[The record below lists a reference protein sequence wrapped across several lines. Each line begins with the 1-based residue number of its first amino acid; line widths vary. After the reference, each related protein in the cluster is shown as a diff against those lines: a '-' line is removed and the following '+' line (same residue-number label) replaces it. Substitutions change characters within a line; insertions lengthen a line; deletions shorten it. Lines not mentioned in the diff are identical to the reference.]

1 MTTDGIDKRE
11 PKLESIISYLLI
23 IGVITS
29 IVLEIIGL
37 VLYFGAYGNLQV
49 SQAPNV
55 YINGENFFAFII
67 ERLQNLFVSEN
78 AILFLTFGIII
89 LILTPYA
96 RAIASLIF
104 FAWEGNRKYV
114 LITLFVLVV
123 LTISLILH

>member
-1 MTTDGIDKRE
+1 MTAERIDKRE

-23 IGVITS
+23 IGVMTS
-29 IVLEIIGL
+29 VVLEIIGL
-37 VLYFGAYGNLQV
+37 VLYFEAYGNLQV

-55 YINGENFFAFII
+55 YINGGNFFVFII

-78 AILFLTFGIII
+78 AVLFLTLGIII
-89 LILTPYA
+89 LILTPYV
-96 RAIASLIF
+96 RAIASLVF

>member
-1 MTTDGIDKRE
+1 MTAERIDKRE

-29 IVLEIIGL
+29 VILEIIGL
-37 VLYFGAYGNLQV
+37 ILYFGAYGNLQV

-55 YINGENFFAFII
+55 YINGENFFAFIV

-78 AILFLTFGIII
+78 AILFLTLGIII
-89 LILTPYA
+89 LILTPYV
-96 RAIASLIF
+96 RAIASLVF

-114 LITLFVLVV
+114 FITLFVLVV

>member
-1 MTTDGIDKRE
+1 MTAERIDKRE

-29 IVLEIIGL
+29 VVLEIIGL
-37 VLYFGAYGNLQV
+37 ILYFGAYGNLQV

-55 YINGENFFAFII
+55 YINGENFFAFIV
-67 ERLQNLFVSEN
+67 ERLGNLFVSEN
-78 AILFLTFGIII
+78 ALLFLTLGIII

>member
-29 IVLEIIGL
+29 VILEIIGL

-55 YINGENFFAFII
+55 YINGENFFAFIV

-78 AILFLTFGIII
+78 ALLFLTLGIII

-96 RAIASLIF
+96 RAVASLVF

>member
-1 MTTDGIDKRE
+1 MTADGIDKRE

-29 IVLEIIGL
+29 VILEIIGL
-37 VLYFGAYGNLQV
+37 ILYFGAYGNLQV

-55 YINGENFFAFII
+55 YINGENFFAFIV

-78 AILFLTFGIII
+78 AVLFLTLGIII

-96 RAIASLIF
+96 RAIASLVF

-123 LTISLILH
+123 LTLSLALH

>member
-1 MTTDGIDKRE
+1 MTADGIDKRE

-29 IVLEIIGL
+29 VILEIIGL

-55 YINGENFFAFII
+55 YINGENFFAFIV

-78 AILFLTFGIII
+78 AILFLTLGIII